1 MNEVLLN
8 NFFSVLNSKVKFVN
22 QVKKE
27 YSKTLASD
35 FNALN
40 FWNIDENKVSQI
52 IAFFLN
58 PNESHGQEELY
69 LKIFLKRFQLSF
81 PTENLNGVEVITEKR
96 THNNRRIDIYITD
109 EDSGNVIGFENKI
122 YNWTADQYRQV
133 DDYIDFLSGISKN
146 KKFTLIYLAP
156 KNKKLSE
163 YSFNRES
170 FETNYTSDNLKLLN
184 YEEDLIPLIHDF
196 AINSENDR
204 VRSFLLDFERKLKNL
219 YMGNSDIN
227 EKDIVKNYVIESKD
241 NLDTSFKIFNNIP
254 ALKNELKERFYEQM
268 MEISNELHIPID
280 ENRNRFYLDKLGSN
294 KIAVNFEGGG
304 LIYGIVRNVE
314 DPDKKTYP
322 EIESLFTENFQVSY
336 WWPMWRWMFQQIEY
350 TPDFWQAVID
360 GSAKNTVKDFVSK
373 ISSAN
378 FKIEG

>member
-1 MNEVLLN
+1 
-8 NFFSVLNSKVKFVN
+8 
-22 QVKKE
+22 
-27 YSKTLASD
+27 
-35 FNALN
+35 
-40 FWNIDENKVSQI
+40 
-52 IAFFLN
+52 
-58 PNESHGQEELY
+58 
-69 LKIFLKRFQLSF
+69 
-81 PTENLNGVEVITEKR
+81 
-96 THNNRRIDIYITD
+96 
-109 EDSGNVIGFENKI
+109 
-122 YNWTADQYRQV
+122 
-133 DDYIDFLSGISKN
+133 
-146 KKFTLIYLAP
+146 
-156 KNKKLSE
+156 
-163 YSFNRES
+163 
-170 FETNYTSDNLKLLN
+170 
-184 YEEDLIPLIHDF
+184 
-196 AINSENDR
+196 
-204 VRSFLLDFERKLKNL
+204 
-219 YMGNSDIN
+219 MGNSDIN

-268 MEISNELHIPID
+268 MEISNELQIPID

-322 EIESLFTENFQVSY
+322 EIESLFPENFQVSF

-360 GSAKNTVKDFVSK
+360 GSAKKTVKDFVSK